1 MSIHADDEATRL
13 RLRDADRDDAAT
25 RSALDPGAGSASLLA
40 RTKSLSKYPTAAAR
54 FFACTPLTV
63 LGPEVE
69 GGIGVVTAG
78 EATFF
83 ALNLGSAVP
92 PQGTAVVATFVDGRW
107 VFRHDG

>member
-40 RTKSLSKYPTAAAR
+40 RTKSLGRYPTAAAR

-69 GGIGVVTAG
+69 GGIGEITAG
-78 EATFF
+78 DATFF
-83 ALNLGSAVP
+83 SLNLGSAVP